1 MYNNKMAMI
10 MKRVYIKPDMM
21 VVELQTRN
29 KLLVGS
35 NTEEIYSKRY
45 RSEGTEDD
53 WEDL

>member
-1 MYNNKMAMI
+1 MTKKTVS
-10 MKRVYIKPDMM
+10 MKKIYIKPDMM

-53 WEDL
+53 WDDL